1 MSWLGEVGVVG
12 VVEGE
17 GELVEVAT
25 LVWVVVLGLGGV
37 EILGLDG
44 AAWDSSLVTLS
55 MRSWS

>member
-44 AAWDSSLVTLS
+44 AA
-55 MRSWS
+55 